1 MATAPTLPFVPVEEF
16 LATAYEPHCE
26 YIDGVLVPKAMP
38 DYLHSKLQKLLL
50 LWLSEREKQLGIE
63 GLCDLHTRITDTRFR
78 LPDVLAL
85 TYRPSEGQYP
95 DVQRPPLFTLEIV
108 SKGEPWTELR
118 DKVEDHLRI
127 DVKTVIIADPYHRTV
142 MVATKAE
149 RIREIN
155 PPLLV
160 NIETPGG
167 LLQIDFDYLFSNL

>member
-1 MATAPTLPFVPVEEF
+1 
-16 LATAYEPHCE
+16 
-26 YIDGVLVPKAMP
+26 
-38 DYLHSKLQKLLL
+38 
-50 LWLSEREKQLGIE
+50 LGIE

-85 TYRPSEGQYP
+85 TYRPSDGQYP
-95 DVQRPPLFTLEIV
+95 DHQRPPLFTIEIV
-108 SKGEPWTELR
+108 SKGEAWTELR

-149 RIREIN
+149 PLREIA

-167 LLQIDFDYLFSNL
+167 LLQIDFDHLYRNL